1 MAVAEPYMSK
11 GTLRGSALIRRPS
24 VLSRVSWGDRVGVG
38 LLIVITLVAVLAPWL
53 APYKPTAL
61 VSNSALPI
69 PPFHHGFL
77 FGTDDVGH
85 DIFSRVLYGIRTTW
99 FASIVVIASGV
110 VIGGIIG
117 VVAGAFG
124 GWTDNLLM
132 RITDVFLALP
142 APLLAIAVVASLGP
156 SLNHTLL
163 AIAIVWWPFYARIVR
178 GEVKSIAARPHVEAA
193 RLSGVGNVRLVTRHL
208 LPGAIP
214 ATLVTASLDVGNLI
228 LLLSILSFLGLGAQW
243 PSPELALN
251 SSHGLQYI
259 LTDWWI
265 AVVPAVAIFV
275 LALVANL
282 AGDGLRDMMGTQ

>member
-1 MAVAEPYMSK
+1 MAVAEPYMSQR
-11 GTLRGSALIRRPS
+11 TLRGRALTRRPS
-24 VLSRVSWGDRVGVG
+24 VLARVSWGDRVGVA
-38 LLIVITLVAVLAPWL
+38 LLIVITLVAVFAPWL

-61 VSNSALPI
+61 VSKSALPI

-110 VIGGIIG
+110 VIGGLVG
-117 VVAGAFG
+117 VIAGAFG
-124 GWTDNLLM
+124 GLTDNLLM

-178 GEVKSIAARPHVEAA
+178 GEVKAIAARPHVEAA
-193 RLSGVGNVRLVTRHL
+193 RLSGVGKVRLVTRHL

-282 AGDGLRDMMGTQ
+282 AGDGLRDMMGTR